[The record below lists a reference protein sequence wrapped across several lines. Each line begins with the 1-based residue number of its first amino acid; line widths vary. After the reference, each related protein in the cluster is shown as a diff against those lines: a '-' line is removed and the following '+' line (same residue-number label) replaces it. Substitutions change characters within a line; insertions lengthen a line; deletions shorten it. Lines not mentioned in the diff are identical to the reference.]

1 MKYKKQ
7 TVPYRVPTADG
18 KIIAEHFGKQSTGDE
33 ELSIAHMIA
42 PPGWSE
48 PYQIPEF
55 DEYTLMVRGKKVVE
69 IDGER
74 VILKAGESICVFKGS
89 KVKYANPFDEDT
101 EYWSVCIPAFSLQSV
116 HRENS

>member
-1 MKYKKQ
+1 
-7 TVPYRVPTADG
+7 
-18 KIIAEHFGKQSTGDE
+18 
-33 ELSIAHMIA
+33 MIA

-55 DEYTLMVRGKKVVE
+55 DEYTLMIRGKKVVE

-74 VILKAGESICVFKGS
+74 VILTAGESICVFKGS